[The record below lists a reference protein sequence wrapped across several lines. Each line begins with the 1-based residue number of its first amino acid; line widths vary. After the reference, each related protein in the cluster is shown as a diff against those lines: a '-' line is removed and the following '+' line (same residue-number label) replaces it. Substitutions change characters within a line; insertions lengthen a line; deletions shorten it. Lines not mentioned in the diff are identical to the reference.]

1 MRHLSIGVFFPA
13 ALVCWAGEGRVL
25 PPPSVDVALEPES
38 GHLLAVEGVAG
49 RLSLGRRIWDGP
61 VESVWP
67 AGSRALVRSAA
78 GWQLLTWNESRTVTA
93 VLDLGFQDWV
103 APVWNARAS
112 AWLACGEGG
121 GYCGIYRVEQGRKV
135 REIRLAGGLR
145 ALSLSDDGI
154 VALLGQQDRAV
165 LWRENDDL
173 VPVATGESILGAF
186 APGGGRLATID
197 SAGTLAFTEVKS
209 AASRQVEAPP
219 GAVGL
224 VWSSVVG
231 AGALLVTVHGSGEIR
246 QWDEQAME
254 VFAGNCGCQPTG
266 AWIAGSGLVRLH
278 DSLKHITHFLDF
290 ERGEAAYTLLPA
302 FAPEVR

>member
-49 RLSLGRRIWDGP
+49 
-61 VESVWP
+61 
-67 AGSRALVRSAA
+67 RALVRSAA

-135 REIRLAGGLR
+135 REIRLAGG
-145 ALSLSDDGI
+145 
-154 VALLGQQDRAV
+154 
-165 LWRENDDL
+165 
-173 VPVATGESILGAF
+173 
-186 APGGGRLATID
+186 
-197 SAGTLAFTEVKS
+197 
-209 AASRQVEAPP
+209 
-219 GAVGL
+219 
-224 VWSSVVG
+224 
-231 AGALLVTVHGSGEIR
+231 
-246 QWDEQAME
+246 
-254 VFAGNCGCQPTG
+254 
-266 AWIAGSGLVRLH
+266 
-278 DSLKHITHFLDF
+278 
-290 ERGEAAYTLLPA
+290 
-302 FAPEVR
+302 